1 MEVSDAEAP
10 RSSLVLYFSEDGR
23 ARIQCRLEGDTIWL
37 TQVQMAELFQTTP
50 QNITLHLRAVY
61 RDGEVDEEA
70 TCKPYLQVRTEGSRP
85 VSRQLLHYSLPAVLA
100 VGYRVR
106 SPRGTQFRQ
115 WATATLA
122 EYVVKGFA
130 LDDDRLK
137 HPPAVDL
144 PEYFDELL
152 ERIRDIRASE
162 RRMYT
167 RVRDILKLAADYTP
181 TDADTQK
188 VFQVIQNKLHH
199 AVTGMTAAEAI
210 AARADA
216 AQPNMGLTTWRAG
229 TVQKADVTG
238 AKNYLNEQEI
248 AELNRIVIMFLDFAE
263 DQAHRKQQVFL
274 RDWQQKL
281 DEFLRFNERDV
292 LPNAGSVSR
301 KQADDKA
308 AAEYEAFAARRR
320 TAAELQGEADAFQ
333 ALEAAAKQLPERA
346 KGKAAKGGGE

>member
-1 MEVSDAEAP
+1 VSDAEAP

-23 ARIQCRLEGDTIWL
+23 ARIQCRLDGDTIWL
-37 TQVQMAELFQTTP
+37 TQAQMAELFQTTP

-61 RDGEVDEEA
+61 REGEVDEEA

-137 HPPAVDL
+137 HPPAADL
-144 PEYFDELL
+144 PDYFDELL

-181 TDADTQK
+181 TDDDTQK
-188 VFQVIQNKLHH
+188 AFQVIQNKLHH
-199 AVTGMTAAEAI
+199 AVTGMTAAETI

-216 AQPNMGLTTWRAG
+216 AQPNMGLTTWRGG
-229 TVQKADVTG
+229 TVQKADVTV

-248 AELNRIVIMFLDFAE
+248 AELNRIVVMFLDFAE
-263 DQAHRKQQVFL
+263 DQARRKQQVFL

-281 DEFLRFNERDV
+281 DDFLRFNERDV
-292 LPNAGSVSR
+292 LPNAGRVSR
-301 KQADDKA
+301 DQADAKA
-308 AAEYEAFAARRR
+308 AAEYEMFAVRRR
-320 TAAELQGEADAFQ
+320 TAAEVQGEADAFQ
-333 ALEAAAKQLPERA
+333 ALEEAAQHLPKRA
-346 KGKAAKGGGE
+346 KGNAAKGGDA

>member
-1 MEVSDAEAP
+1 MSDAEAP

-23 ARIQCRLEGDTIWL
+23 ARIQCRLDGDTLWL
-37 TQVQMAELFQTTP
+37 TQAQIAELFQTTP

-61 RDGEVDEEA
+61 REGEVDEGA

-85 VSRQLLHYSLPAVLA
+85 VSRRLLHYSLPAVLA

-137 HPPAVDL
+137 HPPAVDV
-144 PEYFDELL
+144 PDYFDELL

-199 AVTGMTAAEAI
+199 AVTGMTAAETI

-216 AQPNMGLTTWRAG
+216 AQPNMGLTTWRGG
-229 TVQKADVTG
+229 TVQKADVTV

-248 AELNRIVIMFLDFAE
+248 AELNRIVVMFLDFAE
-263 DQAHRKQQVFL
+263 DQARRKQQVFL

-301 KQADDKA
+301 KQADDRA

-320 TAAELQGEADAFQ
+320 AAAELQGEADAFQ
-333 ALEAAAKQLPERA
+333 ALEGAAERLPKRT
-346 KGKAAKGGGE
+346 KGTPAKGGDE